1 MKNVLITGAN
11 KGIGFEIAR
20 QLGLKGFDIILTARN
35 KEKGKEAVNKLI
47 QMNINAEFFQMDVTN
62 YESINSAFEKISS
75 MLDKLDVLINNAG
88 VRFNSDRGLDLIS
101 YEDILETIHT
111 NLIGPIIVTQ
121 KFLPLLKEGSRV
133 INISSSLGQMTNGM
147 IKYSPVY
154 SISKTG
160 LNAVTCQFHLML
172 YSRKIAVYS
181 MCPGWV
187 KTELG
192 GRGAERTV
200 EEGAQTAVWLATEA
214 PYDLSGKFIKDK
226 KVMPW

>member
-1 MKNVLITGAN
+1 MKNALITGGN

-20 QLGLKGFDIILTARN
+20 QLGLKGFDVILTARDTS
-35 KEKGKEAVNKLI
+35 KGDEAVKKLT
-47 QMNINAEFFQMDVTN
+47 QMNINAEFIQMDVTDIN
-62 YESINSAFEKISS
+62 SINSAYEKVSDLFDVIN
-75 MLDKLDVLINNAG
+75 VLINNAG
-88 VRFNSDRGLDLIS
+88 IRTNSDRGLDIIP
-101 YEDILETIHT
+101 YDDIRRIIDT

-121 KFLPLLKEGSRV
+121 KFLPMLKEGSRV
-133 INISSSLGQMTNGM
+133 INISSSLGSITNGM

-172 YSRKIAVYS
+172 QKKNIAVFS

-192 GRGAERTV
+192 GAGAERTV
-200 EEGAQTAVWLATEA
+200 EEGAATAIWLATEA
-214 PYDLSGKFIKDK
+214 PLSYSGKFIKDNK
-226 KVMPW
+226 IIPW